1 MMHRHCHGHAAAEH
15 GGHQQDHEPAGFAW
29 IDHQDADHSTLSF
42 KRYSKNGEVLYIV
55 SNFTPVP
62 RKGFLLD
69 VEQQGDYEVI
79 LNSDSSYYWG
89 SNYPVGDALKATQGF
104 YNPGWQLALDL
115 PPLSTLYLRRRFSA

>member
-1 MMHRHCHGHAAAEH
+1 
-15 GGHQQDHEPAGFAW
+15 
-29 IDHQDADHSTLSF
+29 
-42 KRYSKNGEVLYIV
+42 VLYIV
-55 SNFTPVP
+55 SNFTPLP

-89 SNYPVGDALKATQGF
+89 SNFPVGDALQATPGF
-104 YNPGWQLALDL
+104 LNPGWQLALDL